1 MTSAIPHAFV
11 SGGRCFLEKIIE
23 PKHLIKSEDLITQK
37 RLMKNVSDMI
47 KGQVAVVTGASS
59 GIGYATAL
67 ALAKAGAKVVAG
79 ARRKERLEGLQKEI
93 EKAGGECIAVSC
105 DVTKRSDCEN
115 LIGAAIKKWNKIDI
129 LVNNAGLMPLSFVK
143 NLKIDEWDRMVDV
156 NIKGVLYCT
165 AAVIPH
171 LLGQKSG
178 HIVNISSIAGR
189 VVFPAGSV
197 YCATKYAVRA
207 FSEGL
212 RQELSTRN
220 NIRVTTIEPGVVA
233 TELTNT
239 ITDKSLEGFVKS
251 AKEMQA
257 LKAEDIA
264 NSIIFALESPPHM
277 NVNEITIRPTTQER

>member
-1 MTSAIPHAFV
+1 
-11 SGGRCFLEKIIE
+11 
-23 PKHLIKSEDLITQK
+23 
-37 RLMKNVSDMI
+37 MI
-47 KGQVAVVTGASS
+47 SNMIQGQVVIVTGASS

-67 ALAKAGAKVVAG
+67 AIAKAGAKVVAG
-79 ARRKERLEGLQKEI
+79 ARRKDRLEKLQKEI
-93 EKAGGECIAVSC
+93 EKTGGECITVAC

-115 LIGAAIKKWNKIDI
+115 LVDAAIKKWNKVDI
-129 LVNNAGLMPLSFVK
+129 LINNAGLMPLSFVK

-171 LLGQKSG
+171 LIKQKSG

-233 TELTNT
+233 TELTDT
-239 ITDKSLEGFVKS
+239 ITDKSLEAFVNSVKD
-251 AKEMQA
+251 MQA

-264 NSIIFALESPPHM
+264 NSILFAVESPPHM